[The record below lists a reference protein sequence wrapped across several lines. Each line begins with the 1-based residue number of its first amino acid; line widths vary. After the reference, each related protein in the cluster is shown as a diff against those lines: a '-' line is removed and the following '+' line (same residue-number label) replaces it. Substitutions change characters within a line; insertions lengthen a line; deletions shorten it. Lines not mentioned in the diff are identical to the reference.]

1 MGPSCVHVLRIT
13 PSPSRKRARAVVGLI
28 WPALDQYSMPVP
40 SGKPYSIRPLDIT
53 SSIAYSSA
61 TRDGHERLI
70 GMPATRIFT
79 RLVSAAR

>member
-1 MGPSCVHVLRIT
+1 MISRF
-13 PSPSRKRARAVVGLI
+13 SRKRARAVVGLS
-28 WPALDQYSMPVP
+28 WPAFDQYSMPVP
-40 SGKPYSIRPLDIT
+40 SGKPYSMRPPDIT

-70 GMPATRIFT
+70 GTPATRILT

>member
-1 MGPSCVHVLRIT
+1 
-13 PSPSRKRARAVVGLI
+13 
-28 WPALDQYSMPVP
+28 MPVP

-61 TRDGHERLI
+61 TREGHERLI
-70 GMPATRIFT
+70 GTPATRIFT

>member
-1 MGPSCVHVLRIT
+1 M
-13 PSPSRKRARAVVGLI
+13 VGLI

-40 SGKPYSIRPLDIT
+40 SGKPNSIRPLDIT

-61 TRDGHERLI
+61 TREGQERLI
-70 GMPATRIFT
+70 GTPATRSFT